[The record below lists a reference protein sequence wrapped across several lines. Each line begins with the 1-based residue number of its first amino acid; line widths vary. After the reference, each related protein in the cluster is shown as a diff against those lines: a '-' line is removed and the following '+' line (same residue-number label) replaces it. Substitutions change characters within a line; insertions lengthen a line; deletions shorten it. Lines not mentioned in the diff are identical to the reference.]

1 MTLPSDL
8 ARELATGSQ
17 PPASLPVTP
26 TRRLSSEDSVAHPT
40 ELPFQITPISHAAR
54 RLSTSTTPSHEQ
66 EDNVYSTHPPSSGA
80 ARPLLELDEH
90 G

>member
-8 ARELATGSQ
+8 ARELATGSHSQ

-26 TRRLSSEDSVAHPT
+26 ARHLSSQDSVAHPT
-40 ELPFQITPISHAAR
+40 ELA
-54 RLSTSTTPSHEQ
+54 RLSTSTTSLHEQ
-66 EDNVYSTHPPSSGA
+66 DHPPEDNVYSTHPPSSGA